1 MSPLEFSAIFSLGL
15 VSGMHCVGMCGP
27 IVLSYSLGLRQ
38 GRMAAHAAYNG
49 GRILTY
55 MFLGALAGA
64 AGHGLGLLGRMA
76 GIASGARIAAGAAMM
91 VAGVLLV
98 RTASP
103 LVRIESRGSGI
114 IGRFSAAI
122 GSLIRGPRARGKFAL
137 GLALG
142 FLPCGLVYA
151 ALLKAIDS
159 AGAVAGG
166 LTMLAFG
173 LGTAVA
179 LGAVGAASSF
189 AGMRLGRWSN
199 RLAAASVMAFGAILL
214 WRGLA
219 AGPVCHG

>member
-1 MSPLEFSAIFSLGL
+1 MSPLEFSAVFSLGL
-15 VSGMHCVGMCGP
+15 VSGAHCVGMCGP
-27 IVLSYSLGLRQ
+27 IVLAYSLGMRQ
-38 GRMAAHAAYNG
+38 GRWAANAAYNA

-55 MFLGALAGA
+55 MLLGALAGT
-64 AGHGLGLLGRMA
+64 AGRALGLVGRLA
-76 GIASGARIAAGAAMM
+76 GMASGARIAAGAAMI
-91 VAGVLLV
+91 VAGVLLT
-98 RTASP
+98 RTSGG
-103 LVRIESRGSGI
+103 LVKIQGPGI
-114 IGRFSAAI
+114 IARFSGAI
-122 GSLIRGPRARGKFAL
+122 GSLIRGPRAGSKFAL
-137 GLALG
+137 GLTLG

-151 ALLKAIDS
+151 ALLKAVDS

-189 AGMRLGRWSN
+189 AGLGLGRWSN
-199 RLAAASVMAFGAILL
+199 RLAAVSVVVFGAILL